1 MACPLFFVAHT
12 WSLAIEEHYYLLL
25 TLCMVVAARRKATVR
40 GLFWFLF
47 AICALEIPFRYWLV
61 THGHLVFL
69 PTLAYL
75 DSLETAFCRR

>member
-1 MACPLFFVAHT
+1 
-12 WSLAIEEHYYLLL
+12 
-25 TLCMVVAARRKATVR
+25 MVVAARRKATVR